1 MVTNLNELKN
11 FINEPHCDLG
21 SNAWVLADLV
31 KTMKNSRFIDL
42 GVHLEVLLQ

>member
-1 MVTNLNELKN
+1 MTNLSALKN

-31 KTMKNSRFIDL
+31 KTFKINPFLKI
-42 GVHLEVLLQ
+42 